1 MEPLEQIQMV
11 RQELQRLVSEQLG
24 SRMATPELREKLAQL
39 HGQLNAAEERLRAQL
54 ATAVPTKAQLRA
66 EGDQLVASKMKRVQE
81 IQALKEKHG
90 SAWVFVPTAEER
102 AASAVPPIAAAEMP
116 DLVRSMFEQLK
127 IRHGGA
133 SQSDSDPDREIWEDL
148 SQMEIEVTTPA
159 QLKPTP
165 PSAPNKAAPPKA
177 PKTKPRI
184 PAKEGDEGEIW
195 DDLSQMDES

>member
-11 RQELQRLVSEQLG
+11 RQELQRLVSEQVG

-39 HGQLNAAEERLRAQL
+39 HGQLNAAEDRLRARL
-54 ATAVPTKAQLRA
+54 ATAAPTKAQLRA

-127 IRHGGA
+127 IRPGGG

-148 SQMEIEVTTPA
+148 SEMEIEVPTPA

-165 PSAPNKAAPPKA
+165 PKA
-177 PKTKPRI
+177 PKTKPRM
-184 PAKEGDEGEIW
+184 PAAEGDEGEIW